1 MMSVQTRN
9 GARMGEVKAIP
20 GRPGRLG
27 LGAFALVVGLIGLPV
42 GIGVGVMHVTKA
54 GLSVPAAAGLV
65 VLVCS
70 LVLVVFGSVELLR
83 RLPKWW
89 RLVSV
94 PVALVL
100 LQFYLLPVAPAVYAT
115 NLPPTEVGDATPADR
130 GLAYEQVNFTT
141 SDGVRL
147 SGWYVPSANGAAVA
161 LLHGSGSTRSAVLD
175 HAEVLAGNGY
185 GVLLYDDRG
194 HGRSDGDGM
203 DFGWWGD
210 LDLGAAVSYL
220 QTRSDVLADRIG
232 VVGMSMGGE
241 QAVNAAATDD
251 RILAVVGE
259 GVEPRVPADTALS
272 PGPLGW
278 VEQTVNRIVVSS
290 AALLT
295 DAPMPMPLR
304 DAITAIAPRP
314 VLLIAGSGE
323 VEAIRDVTAGAPGTV
338 EVWELPDTPH
348 TQGLADEPDQW
359 EARVVAFL
367 DQALAPP
374 GS

>member
-1 MMSVQTRN
+1 MSVPTRTA
-9 GARMGEVKAIP
+9 ARVDDVEAIP
-20 GRPGRLG
+20 RRPVRTG

-54 GLSVPAAAGLV
+54 GLSVTAAAGLL

-70 LVLVVFGSVELLR
+70 LVLVVFGGVVLLR
-83 RLPKWW
+83 RLPRWW
-89 RLVSV
+89 RLISV
-94 PVALVL
+94 PVVLVL
-100 LQFYLLPVAPAVYAT
+100 LQFYLLPVTPAVYAT
-115 NLPPTEVGDATPADR
+115 NLPPTDVGDATPADR
-130 GLAYEQVNFTT
+130 GLAYEEIEFTT

-220 QTRSDVLADRIG
+220 QTRPDVLADRIG

-251 RILAVVGE
+251 RILAVVAE
-259 GVEPRVPADTALS
+259 GVEPRVPADTTPS
-272 PGPLGW
+272 PGPRGW
-278 VEQTVNRIVVSS
+278 VEQTVDRIVVST

-304 DAITAIAPRP
+304 DAVTAIAPRP

-323 VEAIRDVTAGAPGTV
+323 VEAIRDVAAAAPSTV
-338 EVWELPDTPH
+338 EMWALPDTPH

-367 DQALAPP
+367 DHALAPP

>member
-1 MMSVQTRN
+1 MSVQTRN

-20 GRPGRLG
+20 RRPVRTG

-42 GIGVGVMHVTKA
+42 GIGVGVMHLTKA

-304 DAITAIAPRP
+304 DAMTAIAPRP

-348 TQGLADEPDQW
+348 TQGLADQPDEW
-359 EARVVAFL
+359 EARVVDFL
-367 DQALAPP
+367 DQALVRE
-374 GS
+374 S

>member
-27 LGAFALVVGLIGLPV
+27 LGAFAFVVGVIGMTV
-42 GIGVGVMHVTKA
+42 GIGVGVMHVMKA
-54 GLSVPAAAGLV
+54 GLSVTAAAGLL

-70 LVLVVFGSVELLR
+70 LLLVVFGGVMLLR
-83 RLPKWW
+83 RLPGWW

-94 PVALVL
+94 PVVLVL
-100 LQFYLLPVAPAVYAT
+100 LQFVLVPVTPAVYAT
-115 NLPPTEVGDATPADR
+115 NLPPTEVGDAAPSDR
-130 GLAYEQVNFTT
+130 GLGYEDVDFTT
-141 SDGVRL
+141 ADGVRL

-161 LLHGSGSTRSAVLD
+161 VLHGSGSTRSAVLD
-175 HAEVLAGNGY
+175 HAEVLADNGY
-185 GVLLYDDRG
+185 GVLLYDARG

-210 LDLGAAVSYL
+210 LDLAGAVSYL
-220 QTRSDVLADRIG
+220 QSRSDVHADRIAA
-232 VVGMSMGGE
+232 VGMSMGGE

-259 GVEPRVPADTALS
+259 GVQPRVPADTTQA
-272 PGPLGW
+272 PGLRGW
-278 VEQTVNRIVVSS
+278 VEQAVNRTVVST

-304 DAITAIAPRP
+304 DALAATAPRP
-314 VLLIAGSGE
+314 VLLIAGAGE
-323 VEAIRDVTAGAPGTV
+323 VAAIRDVAEAAPGTV

-348 TQGLADEPDQW
+348 TQGLAEQPDQW

-367 DQALAPP
+367 DQVLVP